1 MSTTQF
7 VILKEAVQQA
17 FDRIKHLPLFSSNAT
32 KDQLWDTYLEKLT
45 TLGHN
50 EIYRERGEHDCQCC
64 KHFIRR
70 IGNIVALQEGRLISI
85 WDHIETGT
93 FYDDL
98 AKAMDKLV
106 TEAGIRGIFLH
117 EEDTCG
123 TDRNLELR
131 DDGSTHTWEH
141 FYLELPEA
149 LVEKHGETRRRKIGS
164 AGDHYGS
171 LKLSM
176 EQLTLDAVGTVLEL
190 INESSLYRGSEHL
203 STVKLM
209 KELLNE
215 YSTQPQKEH
224 WLWLKSRE
232 LGPRSTVRSTVIGTL
247 VRDISSGM
255 DTEQAVKSFE
265 AKVAPANYKR
275 PKALITSSMIKSA
288 EQKVTVLGIDE
299 ALYRRPALI
308 TDITVNNV
316 LFADKTATEQMDGVF
331 GQLKATQG
339 TKVDKSKA
347 QDITVHD
354 FMQSVLPTVTK
365 VDALLENRLAEPN
378 GVTLVAPV
386 NPKAPNILRWS
397 NNFTWTY
404 NGDITDADIKE
415 RVAKAGGNVKGAL
428 RISLAWDCSD
438 DLDLHV
444 NCPKNG
450 HVYFGNRR
458 GLLDVDMNA
467 GAHTNHVDP
476 VENITYS
483 KDSDVPKD
491 SWISVKVNNYD
502 RRGMVTKGFTV
513 ELEYKGVTH
522 SFSYPQAL
530 RNNSTEDVIKF
541 KVTSDGI
548 VLGQGMKSTDS
559 TQDVWGLSTE
569 QFHRV
574 SSVMLSPNH
583 WDNNS
588 SGNKHYFFMLDNFAN
603 PDDVRGLYNEFL
615 CDDLREHRKVFE
627 VLGNKLKAK
636 ANPAQLSGLGFSET
650 IRNNLIIKVDGG
662 RVYNIKF

>member
-7 VILKEAVQQA
+7 TVLKVAVQEA
-17 FDRIKHLPLFSSNAT
+17 FERIKHLPLFASNAT
-32 KDQLWDTYLEKLT
+32 KDELWDTYLDKLT
-45 TLGHN
+45 ELGHN

-70 IGNIVALQEGRLISI
+70 IGNIVALQEGRLVSI

-93 FYDDL
+93 YYDDL
-98 AKAMDKLV
+98 AKAMDTLV

-149 LVEKHGETRRRKIGS
+149 LVEKHGETRRRKIGQ
-164 AGDHYGS
+164 AGDQYGS

-176 EQLTLDAVGTVLEL
+176 EQLTLDAVDTVLDL
-190 INESSLYRGSEHL
+190 INDGSLYRGQEHL

-232 LGPRSTVRSTVIGTL
+232 LGSRSTVRSTVIGTL

-255 DTEQAVKSFE
+255 DLEQAVKSFE

-275 PKALITSSMIKSA
+275 SKALVTPAMIKNA
-288 EQKVTVLGIDE
+288 ETKVQELGIE
-299 ALYRRPALI
+299 KALHRRPAVI

-316 LFADKTATEQMDGVF
+316 LFADKTATQQMDGIF
-331 GQLKATQG
+331 DQLKASQPV
-339 TKVDKSKA
+339 KISKQKA
-347 QDITVHD
+347 QEITIETFVKD
-354 FMQSVLPTVTK
+354 VLPKVTTI
-365 VDALLENRLAEPN
+365 DALLENRLAQPN

-386 NPKAPNILRWS
+386 HEDSPSILRWG

-444 NCPKNG
+444 NCPKYG
-450 HVYFGNRR
+450 HVYFGNRQ

-467 GAHTNHVDP
+467 ERHNSVDP
-476 VENITYS
+476 VENITYAN
-483 KDSDVPKD
+483 DSQVPKNA
-491 SWISVKVNNYD
+491 WISVKVNNYS
-502 RRGMVTKGFTV
+502 RRGGETKGFTV
-513 ELEYKGVTH
+513 ELEYKGVLH

-530 RNNSTEDVIKF
+530 RGGATEFVIKF

-548 VLGQGMKSTDS
+548 VLGQGMKPTQAS
-559 TQDVWGLSTE
+559 QDVWGLSTE

-583 WDNNS
+583 WDDNS
-588 SGNKHYFFMLDNFAN
+588 TGNKHYFFMLDNFAN

-627 VLGNKLKAK
+627 VLGAQLKAK
-636 ANPAQLSGLGFSET
+636 ANPDQLSGLGFSET
-650 IRNNLIIKVDGG
+650 IRNNLIVKVDDG
-662 RVYNIKF
+662 RLYDIKF